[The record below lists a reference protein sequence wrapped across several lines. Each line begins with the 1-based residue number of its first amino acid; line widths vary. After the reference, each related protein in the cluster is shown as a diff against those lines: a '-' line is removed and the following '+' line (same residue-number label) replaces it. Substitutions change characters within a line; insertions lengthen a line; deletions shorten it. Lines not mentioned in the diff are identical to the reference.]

1 MTDEFVE
8 FLNPSS
14 WKRPKGYSN
23 VVSARGRMVFVAGQI
38 GWNSEEVFETDD
50 FAGQVRQVLENIKAC
65 LATAEARPE
74 HIVRLTWYATNKQ
87 EYLSALPEVGAAYRD
102 VFGKCFPAMALVE
115 VADLVEDKAKI
126 EIEATAVVPET

>member
-50 FAGQVRQVLENIKAC
+50 FAGQVRQVLENTGSLSPSTTGEC
-65 LATAEARPE
+65 MPPRVS
-74 HIVRLTWYATNKQ
+74 HRLDSR
-87 EYLSALPEVGAAYRD
+87 LSSLKFSKPFD
-102 VFGKCFPAMALVE
+102 GKPLWSCSFMTIFL
-115 VADLVEDKAKI
+115 
-126 EIEATAVVPET
+126 